1 MENIAGFSGTPGNGG
16 GSGSEVP
23 RALVASIKHTKIMVI
38 IILALTALGALSAT
52 FSPAQNAAPSQPALM
67 GGFLFM
73 IALQYFWLRFV
84 QRGMRNNGHAVSE
97 FIGLQ
102 GTDARTLLADVACA
116 ALACTLIYAFS
127 GLCTMFLQGAQP
139 ELSGM
144 LPKGALAFGLWVCM
158 ATAAGVC
165 EEIVFRGYLQR
176 QLTAI
181 TGKPVLAILGQAALF
196 GIAHSYQGFTA
207 TAVITVAG
215 LIFGSLAAW
224 RGNIRA
230 CILAHISVDILAGV
244 LGY

>member
-1 MENIAGFSGTPGNGG
+1 MENIASFSGTPGNG
-16 GSGSEVP
+16 SAVP
-23 RALVASIKHTKIMVI
+23 RTLLASIAHTRMMVI
-38 IILALTALGALSAT
+38 IILVLTAMGALSAA
-52 FSPAQNAAPSQPALM
+52 FSPAQNAAPGQTALI

-84 QRGMRNNGHAVSE
+84 QRGMQTNGRSVSE

-102 GTDARTLLADVACA
+102 GTQARSLLADVTCA
-116 ALACTLIYAFS
+116 ALACALIYAFS
-127 GLCTMFLQGAQP
+127 GLCARFVQGAQP

-144 LPKGALAFGLWVCM
+144 LPKGVLAFGLWICM
-158 ATAAGVC
+158 AAAAGVC

-176 QLTAI
+176 QLMAI
-181 TGKPVLAILGQAALF
+181 TGKPVVAILGQAALF
-196 GIAHSYQGFTA
+196 GIAHSYQGWNA

-215 LIFGSLAAW
+215 LIFGALAAW

-230 CILAHISVDILAGV
+230 CILAHITVDILAGV